1 MAEKIV
7 CREFEEFYDSIKDL
21 EVMGRMRKESRNELQ
36 QIVEQFR
43 QKCLQ
48 WKVPEVAEKN
58 PELKEMFNGF
68 LNGIKEGVE
77 SWNNRFQNKAKQEAF
92 EERFRDKFIVFI
104 YGKVKAGKSTLG
116 NFIVNNRLPNQDVE
130 FCVYD
135 SNSKEQRQN
144 ITEFATNITEC
155 TSEIQLFALGG
166 LVWVDTPGLG
176 SITKENG
183 ALAKR
188 YVEAADF
195 VLYPTNSS
203 SYMQNNE
210 INEIS
215 ELLSLQK
222 PVHILIT
229 RSDRTEE
236 DEDEN
241 GEIIK
246 LFENKSESV
255 RKEQERDALE
265 RLHKKLNYEQQ
276 KLVQN
281 EILSISVEAAKQGL
295 ANNNLELFKNS
306 NLQKFYKQFNA
317 LLKEKVQN
325 LKNQSPL
332 NSLIGLIQV
341 ILGDSDKPTKES
353 LAETRLEYEKVQNNL
368 ERQRRNFEDSIH
380 DLRNSVPRM
389 IAKEFDAHRIDRN
402 NYRQQ
407 CKEIRKAIDEELRTK
422 IAEICSKTMRDFATD
437 FCKSMESIGVNDV
450 RDITITREIDNKKPY
465 GQVALGTLG
474 AIAGSF
480 IPIPGVGTLIGGAI
494 GVAAGSIL
502 GGFIGDKL
510 DSSFAGKD
518 IEHVNV
524 GDNLEETLRDFR
536 NNLEE
541 LAKTNVD
548 NATHQMDNVF
558 FNPLKQQFAGIEKE
572 ISIFSDELL
581 KLKREY
587 EQKRS

>member
-7 CREFEEFYDSIKDL
+7 CKKFDDFYDSIKDL
-21 EVMGRMRKESRNELQ
+21 EVRGKMRKESRNELQ

-48 WKVPEVAEKN
+48 WKVPEIAEKN
-58 PELKEMFNGF
+58 PELKEIFNGF
-68 LNGIKEGVE
+68 LRGIKGSVEG
-77 SWNNRFQNKAKQEAF
+77 WNNRFQERAKQEKF
-92 EERFRDKFIVFI
+92 EDDFREKFIVFI

-155 TSEIQLFALGG
+155 TSEIQLFELGG

-176 SITKENG
+176 SMTETNG
-183 ALAKR
+183 KLAKR

-195 VLYPTNSS
+195 VLYPTNSA

-210 INEIS
+210 IEEIS
-215 ELLSLQK
+215 ELLTMGK
-222 PVHILIT
+222 PVHLLIT
-229 RSDRTEE
+229 RSDRIEE

-241 GEIIK
+241 GQIIK
-246 LFENKSESV
+246 IFENKTKSV
-255 RKEQERDALE
+255 REEQQKDARE
-265 RLHKKLNYEQQ
+265 RLNKKLNSEQQ
-276 KLVQN
+276 KLIQN

-295 ANNNLELFKNS
+295 EKNDLELFKNS
-306 NLQKFYKQFNA
+306 NLPKFYEQFNMI
-317 LLKEKVQN
+317 LREKAQN

-332 NSLIGLIQV
+332 NSIIGLINV

-353 LAETRLEYEKVQNNL
+353 LAGIRHEYEKLRNKL
-368 ERQRRNFEDSIH
+368 EEQRRNLEDSIR
-380 DLRNSVPRM
+380 DLHNSVPHM
-389 IAKEFDAHRIDRN
+389 IAKEFDAHRIDKN

-407 CKEIRKAIDEELRTK
+407 CKEIRNAIDEELRTK
-422 IAEICSKTMRDFATD
+422 IADICSKIMKDFAAD
-437 FCKSMESIGVNDV
+437 FCKSMENIGVV

-465 GQVALGTLG
+465 GQVALGALG

-518 IEHVNV
+518 IEYINV

-536 NNLEE
+536 NKLENI
-541 LAKTNVD
+541 AKTNVD

-572 ISIFSDELL
+572 ISSFSDELL
-581 KLKREY
+581 KLKRKY

>member
-7 CREFEEFYDSIKDL
+7 CEEFEEFYRFIEQL
-21 EVMGRMRKESRNELQ
+21 EVRGKMRKESRNELQ

-48 WKVPEVAEKN
+48 WKVPEIAEKN

-68 LNGIKEGVE
+68 LRGIKESVE
-77 SWNNRFQNKAKQEAF
+77 NWNHRFQDKAKQEVF
-92 EERFRDKFIVFI
+92 EEKFRDKFIVFI

-135 SNSKEQRQN
+135 SNSKEQQQN

-155 TSEIQLFALGG
+155 TSEIQLFTLGG

-229 RSDRTEE
+229 RSDRIEE

-241 GEIIK
+241 GKIIK
-246 LFENKSESV
+246 LFENKTENV

-276 KLVQN
+276 KLVQS

-295 ANNNLELFKNS
+295 EKNDLELFRKS
-306 NLQKFYKQFNA
+306 NLPKFYEQFNA

-341 ILGDSDKPTKES
+341 ILGDSGNPTKES
-353 LAETRLEYEKVQNNL
+353 LAGIRHEYEKSRNKL
-368 ERQRRNFEDSIH
+368 EEQRRNLEDSIR
-380 DLRNSVPRM
+380 DLHNSVPRM
-389 IAKEFDAHRIDRN
+389 IAKEFDAHRIDKN

-407 CKEIRKAIDEELRTK
+407 CKEIRKAIDEELRAK
-422 IAEICSKTMRDFATD
+422 IAEICSKIMKDFATD
-437 FCKSMESIGVNDV
+437 FCKSMENIGVNDV
-450 RDITITREIDNKKPY
+450 QDITTTHEIEKK
-465 GQVALGTLG
+465 G
-474 AIAGSF
+474 AWGKAGGMAVG
-480 IPIPGVGTLIGGAI
+480 GVL
-494 GVAAGSIL
+494 GSIL
-502 GGFIGDKL
+502 GSIFPVVGTTIGGVAGTAIGGYIGDKF
-510 DSSFAGKD
+510 DSSFTDKD
-518 IEHVNV
+518 IEYINV

-536 NNLEE
+536 NKLEE
-541 LAKTNVD
+541 PAKTNVD
-548 NATHQMDNVF
+548 NATHQMDNIF

-572 ISIFSDELL
+572 ILRFSDELL

>member
-1 MAEKIV
+1 MAEKIA
-7 CREFEEFYDSIKDL
+7 CEEFEEFYHSIEKLD
-21 EVMGRMRKESRNELQ
+21 VRGKMRKESRKELQ

-48 WKVPEVAEKN
+48 WKVPEIAEKN

-68 LNGIKEGVE
+68 LRGIKGSVEG
-77 SWNNRFQNKAKQEAF
+77 WNNRFQERAKQEKF
-92 EERFRDKFIVFI
+92 EDDFREKFIVFI

-155 TSEIQLFALGG
+155 TSEIQLFTLGG

-176 SITKENG
+176 SMTETNG
-183 ALAKR
+183 KLAKR

-195 VLYPTNSS
+195 VLYPTNSA

-210 INEIS
+210 IEEIS
-215 ELLSLQK
+215 ELLTMGKS
-222 PVHILIT
+222 VHLLIT
-229 RSDRTEE
+229 RSDKIEE

-241 GEIIK
+241 GQIIK
-246 LFENKSESV
+246 IFKNKTKSV
-255 RKEQERDALE
+255 REEQQKDARE
-265 RLHKKLNYEQQ
+265 RLNKKLNSGQQ
-276 KLVQN
+276 KLIQN

-295 ANNNLELFKNS
+295 ANNNLELFKKS
-306 NLQKFYKQFNA
+306 NLPKFYEQFNTI
-317 LLKEKVQN
+317 LREKAQN

-332 NSLIGLIQV
+332 NSIIGLINV

-353 LAETRLEYEKVQNNL
+353 LAGIRHEYEKLRNKL
-368 ERQRRNFEDSIH
+368 EEQRRNLEDSIR
-380 DLRNSVPRM
+380 DLHNSVPHM
-389 IAKEFDAHRIDRN
+389 IAKEFDAHRIDTN

-407 CKEIRKAIDEELRTK
+407 CKEIRNAIDEELRTK
-422 IAEICSKTMRDFATD
+422 IADICSKIMKDFAAD
-437 FCKSMESIGVNDV
+437 FCKSMENIGVV

-465 GQVALGTLG
+465 GQVALGALG

-480 IPIPGVGTLIGGAI
+480 IPIPGVGTLIG
-494 GVAAGSIL
+494 VAAGSIL
-502 GGFIGDKL
+502 GSFIGDKL

-518 IEHVNV
+518 IECINV

-536 NNLEE
+536 NKLEDP
-541 LAKTNVD
+541 AKTNVD

-572 ISIFSDELL
+572 ISSFSDELL

>member
-1 MAEKIV
+1 
-7 CREFEEFYDSIKDL
+7 YDSIKDL
-21 EVMGRMRKESRNELQ
+21 EVRGKMRKESRKKLQ

-58 PELKEMFNGF
+58 PELKKMFDGF
-68 LNGIKEGVE
+68 LNAIKGSVEG
-77 SWNNRFQNKAKQEAF
+77 WNHRFQDRANQEAF
-92 EERFRDKFIVFI
+92 EDKFRDKFIVFI

-116 NFIVNNRLPNQDVE
+116 NFIVNNRPTNQNVE

-144 ITEFATNITEC
+144 IAEFATNITEC
-155 TSEIQLFALGG
+155 TSEIQLFELGG

-229 RSDRTEE
+229 RSDRIEE

-241 GEIIK
+241 GKIIK
-246 LFENKSESV
+246 LFENKTENV

-276 KLVQN
+276 KLVQS

-295 ANNNLELFKNS
+295 EKNDLELFRKS
-306 NLQKFYKQFNA
+306 NLPKFYEQFNMI
-317 LLKEKVQN
+317 LREKAQN

-332 NSLIGLIQV
+332 NSIIGLINV

-353 LAETRLEYEKVQNNL
+353 LAGIRHEYEKLRNKL
-368 ERQRRNFEDSIH
+368 EEQRRNLEDSIR
-380 DLRNSVPRM
+380 DLRNSVPRI
-389 IAKEFDAHRIDRN
+389 IAKEFDAHRIDKN

-407 CKEIRKAIDEELRTK
+407 CKEIRNAIDEELRTK

-437 FCKSMESIGVNDV
+437 FCKSLESIGVNDV
-450 RDITITREIDNKKPY
+450 QDITITREIDNKKPY
-465 GQVALGTLG
+465 GQVALGALG

-502 GGFIGDKL
+502 GSFIGDKL

-518 IEHVNV
+518 IECINV

-536 NNLEE
+536 NKLENI
-541 LAKTNVD
+541 AKTNVD
-548 NATHQMDNVF
+548 NATHQMDNIF

-572 ISIFSDELL
+572 ILRFSDELL

>member
-7 CREFEEFYDSIKDL
+7 CEEFEEFYRFIEQL
-21 EVMGRMRKESRNELQ
+21 EVRGKMRKESRNELQ

-48 WKVPEVAEKN
+48 WKVPEIAEKN

-68 LNGIKEGVE
+68 LRGIKESVE
-77 SWNNRFQNKAKQEAF
+77 NWNHRFQDKAKQEVF
-92 EERFRDKFIVFI
+92 EEKFRDKFIVFI

-135 SNSKEQRQN
+135 SNSKEQQQN

-155 TSEIQLFALGG
+155 TSEIQLFTLGG

-215 ELLSLQK
+215 DLLSLQK

-229 RSDRTEE
+229 RSDRIEE

-241 GEIIK
+241 GKIIK
-246 LFENKSESV
+246 LFENKTENV

-276 KLVQN
+276 KLVQS

-295 ANNNLELFKNS
+295 EKNDLELFRKS
-306 NLQKFYKQFNA
+306 NLPKFYEQFNA

-341 ILGDSDKPTKES
+341 ILGDSGNPTKES
-353 LAETRLEYEKVQNNL
+353 LAGIRHEYEKSRNKL
-368 ERQRRNFEDSIH
+368 EEQRRNLEDSIR
-380 DLRNSVPRM
+380 DLHNSVPRM
-389 IAKEFDAHRIDRN
+389 IAKEFDAHRIDKN

-407 CKEIRKAIDEELRTK
+407 CKEIRKAIDEELRAK
-422 IAEICSKTMRDFATD
+422 IAEICSKIMKDFATD
-437 FCKSMESIGVNDV
+437 FCKSMENIGVNDV
-450 RDITITREIDNKKPY
+450 QDITTTHEIEKK
-465 GQVALGTLG
+465 G
-474 AIAGSF
+474 AWGKAGGMAVG
-480 IPIPGVGTLIGGAI
+480 GVL
-494 GVAAGSIL
+494 GSIL
-502 GGFIGDKL
+502 GSIFPVVGTTIGGVAGTAIGGYIGDKF
-510 DSSFAGKD
+510 DSSFTDKD
-518 IEHVNV
+518 IEYINV

-536 NNLEE
+536 NKLEE
-541 LAKTNVD
+541 PAKTNVD
-548 NATHQMDNVF
+548 NATHQMDNIF

-572 ISIFSDELL
+572 ILRFSDELL

>member
-1 MAEKIV
+1 MANIV
-7 CREFEEFYDSIKDL
+7 CEEFEEFYRFIEQL
-21 EVMGRMRKESRNELQ
+21 EVRGEMRKESRNELQ
-36 QIVEQFR
+36 QIVANFK
-43 QKCLQ
+43 QKCSR
-48 WKVPEVAEKN
+48 WKAPEEMKKN
-58 PELKEMFNGF
+58 PELEEMFEGF
-68 LNGIKEGVE
+68 LGRMRQSIQ
-77 SWNNRFQNKAKQEAF
+77 SWNNRFQNAAEKEAL
-92 EERFRDKFIVFI
+92 EEDFRDKFIVFI

-116 NFIVNNRLPNQDVE
+116 NFIVNNRLPNQGVE

-155 TSEIQLFALGG
+155 TSEIQLFTLGG

-176 SITKENG
+176 SMTKTNG
-183 ALAKR
+183 ERAKR
-188 YVEAADF
+188 YVESADF
-195 VLYPTNSS
+195 VLYPTNSA

-210 INEIS
+210 IEEIS
-215 ELLSLQK
+215 ELLTMGK
-222 PVHILIT
+222 PVHLLIT
-229 RSDRTEE
+229 RSDRIEE

-241 GEIIK
+241 GQIIK
-246 LFENKSESV
+246 IFENKTKSV
-255 RKEQERDALE
+255 REEQQKDARE
-265 RLHKKLNYEQQ
+265 RLNKKLNSGQQ
-276 KLVQN
+276 KLIQN

-295 ANNNLELFKNS
+295 ANNNLELFKKS
-306 NLQKFYKQFNA
+306 NLPKFYEQFNTI
-317 LLKEKVQN
+317 LREKAQN

-332 NSLIGLIQV
+332 NSIIGLINV

-353 LAETRLEYEKVQNNL
+353 LAGIRHEYEKLRNKL
-368 ERQRRNFEDSIH
+368 EEQRRNLEDSIR
-380 DLRNSVPRM
+380 DLHNSVPHM
-389 IAKEFDAHRIDRN
+389 IAKEFDAHRIDTN

-407 CKEIRKAIDEELRTK
+407 CKEIRNAIDEELRTK
-422 IAEICSKTMRDFATD
+422 IADICSKIMKDFAAD
-437 FCKSMESIGVNDV
+437 FCKSMENIGVV
-450 RDITITREIDNKKPY
+450 RDIIITREIDNKKPY
-465 GQVALGTLG
+465 GQVALGALG

-518 IEHVNV
+518 IEYINV

-536 NNLEE
+536 NKLENI
-541 LAKTNVD
+541 AKINVD

-572 ISIFSDELL
+572 ISSFSDELL
-581 KLKREY
+581 KLKRKY